1 MTIKCLLT
9 VVTFYPLSNSVQHTG
24 LSVSWVVTQQKNMAL
39 NQRQHIVKM
48 LDKMGNSHREIHT
61 SNETRRSGLFNGIK
75 NMRSKLLISMRKWHF
90 NFQNITVNYA
100 HGISISFLVW
110 NVLSS
115 FPKVFCKF
123 QMPQMPRS
131 IEIRFF
137 AGGVNAVLF
146 CLLYARSTGKHRWAN
161 LDFKKLQILSMWAIV
176 GSEIFRKA
184 F

>member
-1 MTIKCLLT
+1 MICPYFIKK
-9 VVTFYPLSNSVQHTG
+9 PLHTG
-24 LSVSWVVTQQKNMAL
+24 LRAYWVFTQQKNMAL
-39 NQRQHIVKM
+39 NQRQQIVKM

-161 LDFKKLQILSMWAIV
+161 PDFRKLQILSMWAIV

>member
-1 MTIKCLLT
+1 
-9 VVTFYPLSNSVQHTG
+9 
-24 LSVSWVVTQQKNMAL
+24 MAL
-39 NQRQHIVKM
+39 NQRQQIVKM

-100 HGISISFLVW
+100 YGFWINFLVW

-131 IEIRFF
+131 IEIRFL
-137 AGGVNAVLF
+137 ASGVNAVLF

-161 LDFKKLQILSMWAIV
+161 PDFRKLQNSQSSTKVQKKMVVVLPSLLTIIIPTTPLCPWIRLIV
-176 GSEIFRKA
+176 SSRSLAYSKEQN
-184 F
+184 

>member
-1 MTIKCLLT
+1 MLEKM
-9 VVTFYPLSNSVQHTG
+9 SNCHS
-24 LSVSWVVTQQKNMAL
+24 
-39 NQRQHIVKM
+39 
-48 LDKMGNSHREIHT
+48 DIHT
-61 SNETRRSGLFNGIK
+61 SNGSWRSGLFNGIK

-161 LDFKKLQILSMWAIV
+161 PDFRKLQILSMWAIV

-184 F
+184 FQSFKEHSNLKSLSKFRGHSLQWCFENWSVIFS

>member
-1 MTIKCLLT
+1 MLLLWK
-9 VVTFYPLSNSVQHTG
+9 FPQILKMANGQPKWHTG
-24 LSVSWVVTQQKNMAL
+24 LSASWVLTQQKNMAL
-39 NQRQHIVKM
+39 NQRQQIVKM

-100 HGISISFLVW
+100 YGFWINFLVW

-137 AGGVNAVLF
+137 YRRCQRCFVLF
-146 CLLYARSTGKHRWAN
+146 TLCALYR
-161 LDFKKLQILSMWAIV
+161 
-176 GSEIFRKA
+176 
-184 F
+184 